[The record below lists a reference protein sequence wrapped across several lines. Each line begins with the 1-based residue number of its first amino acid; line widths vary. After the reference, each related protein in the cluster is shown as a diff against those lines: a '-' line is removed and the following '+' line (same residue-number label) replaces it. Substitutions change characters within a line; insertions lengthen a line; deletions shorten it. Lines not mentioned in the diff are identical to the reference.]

1 MSHQTGIRANEQLAK
16 VLGKAKNGKLRV
28 VKVSIEN
35 EQLSCSATADV
46 KKDWERDYD
55 KLLGPLL
62 EETVPCYILYR
73 LDAKIPLGHSW
84 LLISWIP
91 DTASIRQKMVYAST
105 KATLK
110 TEFGSA
116 YITEE
121 LHATTL
127 EETTLE
133 GYRKHKRDFAAPA
146 PLTTREEELKE
157 LRKTEVHTEI
167 STNTRHQTLGGISCP
182 LTDATVASVQDLV
195 RGNYDYL
202 QFRIDLEEERIH
214 VSHAAQVELSA
225 LPKQVPEDHARYH
238 LFLFRHTHEGDYQES
253 YVFVYSM
260 PGYTCSVRERMM
272 YSSCKA
278 PFLEQLAALG
288 VDVVKKLEIDNGN
301 ELTEAYLLDE
311 LHPKK
316 ILHRPAFAKPKGP
329 PNRGAK
335 RLTRPSN
342 EDQV

>member
-1 MSHQTGIRANEQLAK
+1 MSHQTGIKANEQLAK
-16 VLGKAKNGKLRV
+16 VFGKAKNGKIRV
-28 VKVSIEN
+28 IKVSIEN

-55 KLLGPLL
+55 KLLSPLF
-62 EETVPCYILYR
+62 EESVPCYILYR
-73 LDAKIPLGHSW
+73 LDAKIPLGYGW
-84 LLISWIP
+84 LLISWTP

-116 YITEE
+116 YISEE

-133 GYRKHKRDFAAPA
+133 GYKKHKRDFSAPA
-146 PLTTREEELKE
+146 PLTMREEEMKE
-157 LRKTEVHTEI
+157 LQRSEVRTEI
-167 STNTRHQTLGGISCP
+167 STETRHQTLSGISCP
-182 LTDATVASVQDLV
+182 LTEATRAAV
-195 RGNYDYL
+195 RDMLRGTYDYL
-202 QFRIDLEEERIH
+202 QFRISLEEERIH
-214 VSHAAQVELSA
+214 VSNAANVELRD

-238 LFLFRHTHEGDYQES
+238 LYLFKHTHEGDYMES
-253 YVFVYSM
+253 FVFIYSM
-260 PGYTCSVRERMM
+260 PGYSCSVRERMM

-278 PFLEQLAALG
+278 PFLEELAAYG
-288 VDVVKKLEIDNGN
+288 VEVAKKLEIDSGD
-301 ELTEAYLLDE
+301 ELTEEYLQEE

-342 EDQV
+342 EDEV